1 MKKKLQ
7 VLVNP
12 FAVAIA
18 VILLLCGMLMPLS
31 AGCDDKVLAN
41 ENSQEE
47 ENNSP
52 EDAID
57 MPELDA
63 ETELLI
69 KQAYLVYCFE
79 KGLGN
84 TWVSDNAFQ
93 QRDGTI
99 WTINDVIIQRYCGVH
114 NGCTV
119 ALIGG
124 CGIGYIQV
132 TTAETVAGVP
142 FHYGDANHLR
152 VLKNGVFYGLQD
164 AYNENLI
171 TIDDLYK
178 ISVVFHAR

>member
-41 ENSQEE
+41 EKSQEE
-47 ENNSP
+47 ENNYP
-52 EDAID
+52 EEAIE

-69 KQAYLVYCFE
+69 KQAYLVSYFE

-84 TWVSDNAFQ
+84 TWVADDAFQ
-93 QRDGTI
+93 QINGTI

-124 CGIGYIQV
+124 CGIGY
-132 TTAETVAGVP
+132 
-142 FHYGDANHLR
+142 
-152 VLKNGVFYGLQD
+152 
-164 AYNENLI
+164 
-171 TIDDLYK
+171 
-178 ISVVFHAR
+178 